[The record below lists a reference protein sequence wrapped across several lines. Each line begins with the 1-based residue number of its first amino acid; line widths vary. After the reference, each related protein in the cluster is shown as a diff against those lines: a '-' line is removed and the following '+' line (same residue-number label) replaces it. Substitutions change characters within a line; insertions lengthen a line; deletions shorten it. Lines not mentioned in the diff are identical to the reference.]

1 MRRPITRAHPRSRG
15 ENPLTGRCPAS
26 GVGSS
31 PLTRGK
37 RPLVESPAQPGGLI
51 PAHAG
56 KTVRSAAVLVLI
68 RAHPRSRGENT
79 GTPSPNGLLD
89 GSSPLT
95 RGKLDELGVVAAHA
109 GLIPAHAGKTDLA
122 AAPRTGKR
130 AHPRSRGENEGRAVN
145 ALYVWGSS
153 PLTRGKRQGDFP
165 LSEPLGLIP
174 AHAGKTYAISGLL
187 PVVRAHPRSR
197 GENSAPNLRL
207 SFPAGSSPLT
217 RGKRWRRRR
226 SAGSR
231 RLIPAHAG
239 KTTSTT
245 RIPSWAWAHPRS
257 RGENM
262 HRKIDHT
269 RVSGSSPLTR
279 GKQ

>member
-1 MRRPITRAHPRSRG
+1 MTF
-15 ENPLTGRCPAS
+15 
-26 GVGSS
+26 
-31 PLTRGK
+31 
-37 RPLVESPAQPGGLI
+37 
-51 PAHAG
+51 
-56 KTVRSAAVLVLI
+56 
-68 RAHPRSRGENT
+68 
-79 GTPSPNGLLD
+79 PSVNRL

-95 RGKLDELGVVAAHA
+95 RGKLADQAMTLDG
-109 GLIPAHAGKTDLA
+109 
-122 AAPRTGKR
+122 
-130 AHPRSRGENEGRAVN
+130 
-145 ALYVWGSS
+145 
-153 PLTRGKRQGDFP
+153 
-165 LSEPLGLIP
+165 LGLIP

-257 RGENM
+257 RGENAM
-262 HRKIDHT
+262 TAFRAAHAT
-269 RVSGSSPLTR
+269 GSSPLTR
-279 GKQ
+279 GKRCAPARHPRRRGLIPAHAGKTELLEAAARGRGLIPAHAGKTGAHVPRADE